1 MNRSMKTG
9 KHLFLLIVAIAVS
22 CGGFAQDF
30 KKQFIALNAAKDTA
44 GQIALLKDW
53 EKKAPEDPE
62 LYVSYYS
69 YYVWK
74 SKLEYIGLQ
83 KKQKGDN
90 SLVLTDSTGK
100 VAGYMNDVVEYDPNY
115 IKMGFAYIDKAIKK
129 FPGRLDLR
137 FGKIYMLGETKN
149 YKAFTEEILKT
160 IDYSAKNKNAW
171 LWRDNEPKKD
181 GEKFLLEGIQN
192 YVVQLYDTNDD
203 SLLDNMKQIAE
214 RVLKYYPNH
223 VESLSNVAIVYLVR
237 KEYDKA
243 LTPLLKAKKIA
254 PTDFIV
260 LNNIAQAYKQKG
272 DKPNAIKYYE
282 LTLKYGDADA
292 KKAAQDELD
301 ALKK

>member
-1 MNRSMKTG
+1 MSFKKLLPFITAV
-9 KHLFLLIVAIAVS
+9 LFS
-22 CGGFAQDF
+22 WSGFAQDF

-53 EKKAPEDPE
+53 EKKAPDDPE

-83 KKQKGDN
+83 KKQKGEN
-90 SLVLTDSTGK
+90 SLVVKDSTGK
-100 VAGYMNDVVEYDPNY
+100 TAAYLNDVVQYDPKY
-115 IKMGFAYIDKAIKK
+115 LKTGFTYIDKAIKK
-129 FPGRLDLR
+129 FPDRLDMR
-137 FGKIYMLGETKN
+137 FGKIYMLGETKD
-149 YKAFTEEILKT
+149 YKTFTEEIIKT

-181 GEKFLLEGIQN
+181 GKKFLLEGIQN
-192 YVVQLYDTNDD
+192 YVVQLYSTNDD
-203 SLLDNMKQIAE
+203 GLLDNMKQIAE
-214 RVLKYYPNH
+214 RVLKYYPDH

-237 KEYDKA
+237 KEYDNA
-243 LTPLLKAKKIA
+243 LKPLLKAETLA
-254 PTDFIV
+254 PADFIV
-260 LNNIAQAYKQKG
+260 LGNIAQAYKEKG

-292 KKAAQDELD
+292 KKMAQEQLD
-301 ALKK
+301 VLKK